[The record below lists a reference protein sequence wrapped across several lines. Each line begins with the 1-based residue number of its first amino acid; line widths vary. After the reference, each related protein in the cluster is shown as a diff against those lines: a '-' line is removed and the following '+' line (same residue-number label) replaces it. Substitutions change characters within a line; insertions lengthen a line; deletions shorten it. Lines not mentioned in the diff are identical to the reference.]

1 MYGEENYATVDQN
14 YSAREG
20 NDKVETNK
28 NDLFLFVFLENA
40 LNC

>member
-1 MYGEENYATVDQN
+1 MRAVDQS
-14 YSAREG
+14 YSAVEG

-28 NDLFLFVFLENA
+28 NDLLLFVFLENA